1 MHLVCRKL
9 EVGQVWMKKERKTL
23 QVSHKVHYSLTVVQ
37 RVDLPT
43 QVLPPPRAASK
54 DLTSKVG
61 QTQSLSPEAKG
72 AGLKAVVT
80 IASALHPAFAPLGNM
95 INAAVDQKAAARR
108 AAAAAA
114 PPTQALPPPEP
125 PSQNQKT
132 LADQSRSL
140 LQSEP
145 RPSPNPE
152 YQQVETTGSV
162 NISLSTELHQALYT
176 TAIQSLIQSS
186 TAEPKVP
193 ALSLN
198 LAQELLQVLPP
209 VQTEAQR
216 RQSLTL
222 QPLSRSI
229 SNSLPPPNEPSAT
242 SAPQLAVSAPA
253 KPSFAE
259 QLLTAL
265 PAAMPAIA
273 HYGATHHGGHHAHH
287 APQVPAPQS
296 HHHLFNHAHN
306 QHKAAQPA
314 ASASGPE
321 PDPNDPAVQA
331 RFQQA
336 LALQNQQFAMTRSIM
351 AGQNTQF
358 AAMGQMNMD
367 NFNTMNQINAGYAA
381 QAQDQLQDR
390 MQTRAVNDANKHLYA
405 QAFSANIQGD
415 DWALFPAG
423 QTTVKFS

>member
-1 MHLVCRKL
+1 M
-9 EVGQVWMKKERKTL
+9 
-23 QVSHKVHYSLTVVQ
+23 
-37 RVDLPT
+37 DLPT

-80 IASALHPAFAPLGNM
+80 IASALHPAFAPLGSM

-114 PPTQALPPPEP
+114 PPAQALPPPEP
-125 PSQNQKT
+125 PSQNQKA
-132 LADQSRSL
+132 LADQSHSL

-152 YQQVETTGSV
+152 YQQVETTGLV

-176 TAIQSLIQSS
+176 TAIQSLIQSG

-198 LAQELLQVLPP
+198 LAQELLQALPP

-273 HYGATHHGGHHAHH
+273 HYGATHYGGHHAHH

-296 HHHLFNHAHN
+296 HHHLFNHTHN
-306 QHKAAQPA
+306 QHEASQPA
-314 ASASGPE
+314 ASAGGPE

-390 MQTRAVNDANKHLYA
+390 MQTRTANDANKHLYA

>member
-1 MHLVCRKL
+1 
-9 EVGQVWMKKERKTL
+9 MKKERKIL

-43 QVLPPPRAASK
+43 QVLPSSKAASK
-54 DLTSKVG
+54 DLTSEVD

-72 AGLKAVVT
+72 AGLKVVVT
-80 IASALHPAFAPLGNM
+80 IASALHPALAPLGNM

-114 PPTQALPPPEP
+114 PPAQALPPALPLRAP
-125 PSQNQKT
+125 PSQNP

-176 TAIQSLIQSS
+176 TAIQSLIQSG

-193 ALSLN
+193 ALSMN
-198 LAQELLQVLPP
+198 STQELLQVLPP

-216 RQSLTL
+216 RQALTL

-229 SNSLPPPNEPSAT
+229 SNSLPPLNEPSGT
-242 SAPQLAVSAPA
+242 SAPQLSQLQQSLHP
-253 KPSFAE
+253 AE

-273 HYGATHHGGHHAHH
+273 HYGATHHDGHHAHH
-287 APQVPAPQS
+287 ALHVTAPQS
-296 HHHLFNHAHN
+296 HHHLFNHTHN

-314 ASASGPE
+314 ASASGLE

-336 LALQNQQFAMTRSIM
+336 LALQNQKFAMTRSIM

-358 AAMGQMNMD
+358 AAVGQMNME

-390 MQTRAVNDANKHLYA
+390 MQTRAVNDANKYLYA
-405 QAFSANIQGD
+405 QAFSANTQGD
-415 DWALFPAG
+415 DWALFSAG
-423 QTTVKFS
+423 QTNVKFS

>member
-1 MHLVCRKL
+1 M
-9 EVGQVWMKKERKTL
+9 
-23 QVSHKVHYSLTVVQ
+23 Q

-43 QVLPPPRAASK
+43 QLLPPLRAASK

-72 AGLKAVVT
+72 AGLKAVVI
-80 IASALHPAFAPLGNM
+80 IASALHPAFAALGNM
-95 INAAVDQKAAARR
+95 INAAVDQNAAAKR

-114 PPTQALPPPEP
+114 PPAQALPPPEP
-125 PSQNQKT
+125 HSQNQKT
-132 LADQSRSL
+132 LGDQSRS
-140 LQSEP
+140 SEP
-145 RPSPNPE
+145 CPSPNPE

-162 NISLSTELHQALYT
+162 NISLSTELQQALYT
-176 TAIQSLIQSS
+176 TAIQSLIQSG

-209 VQTEAQR
+209 VQTEAHR

-242 SAPQLAVSAPA
+242 SAPQSAVSAPA

-259 QLLTAL
+259 QLLPAL

-273 HYGATHHGGHHAHH
+273 HYGATHHDGHHAHH
-287 APQVPAPQS
+287 APQVPALQS
-296 HHHLFNHAHN
+296 HHHVFNHDHN
-306 QHKAAQPA
+306 QHKAAPPA
-314 ASASGPE
+314 ASASGPK

-351 AGQNTQF
+351 AGQNAQF

-367 NFNTMNQINAGYAA
+367 NFNTMNQINVGYTA
-381 QAQDQLQDR
+381 QVQDQLQDR
-390 MQTRAVNDANKHLYA
+390 MQTRAVNDTNKHLYA
-405 QAFSANIQGD
+405 QAFSANTQGD